1 MIPEHLKYA
10 PTHEW
15 FHVESK
21 SITVGLTKHIV
32 DELNKLLFLDL
43 PKVGDEILAGI
54 CFGEVESLENLID
67 ITSPMEGEVIAV
79 NERLFENLDILSND
93 PYVHGWLI
101 KFKTTQRHLI
111 DELLSA
117 KEYAAHISK
126 LHPAAPLKRRKR
138 RSKVIK
144 RKAAK
149 ITFFYELH
157 NQTQARHFN

>member
-1 MIPEHLKYA
+1 MIPQHLKYA

-21 SITVGLTKHIV
+21 SITVGLTKYIV

-101 KFKTTQRHLI
+101 KFVTKEHHLLS
-111 DELLSA
+111 ELLSA
-117 KEYAAHISK
+117 QEYASHISK

-138 RSKVIK
+138 RSKVVK
-144 RKAAK
+144 RKRRK
-149 ITFFYELH
+149 
-157 NQTQARHFN
+157 

>member
-15 FHVESK
+15 FLVETK

-67 ITSPMEGEVIAV
+67 ITSPMEGEVVAV

-101 KFKTTQRHLI
+101 KFVTKEHHLGWLI
-111 DELLSA
+111 KFVTKEHHLLSELLSA
-117 KEYAAHISK
+117 QEYAAHISK

-144 RKAAK
+144 RKRRK
-149 ITFFYELH
+149 
-157 NQTQARHFN
+157 

>member
-21 SITVGLTKHIV
+21 SITVGLTRHII
-32 DELNKLLFLDL
+32 DKLDKLLFLDL

-54 CFGEVESLENLID
+54 CFGEVESIDNLID
-67 ITSPMEGEVIAV
+67 ITSPMAGEVIAV

-101 KFKTTQRHLI
+101 KFVTPERHLL
-111 DELLSA
+111 DELLNA
-117 KEYAAHISK
+117 QEYATHISK
-126 LHPAAPLKRRKR
+126 GQPAAPLRQRKR
-138 RSKVIK
+138 RSKPIK
-144 RKAAK
+144 GRHRK
-149 ITFFYELH
+149 
-157 NQTQARHFN
+157 

>member
-15 FHVESK
+15 FHVENK

-43 PKVGDEILAGI
+43 PKVGEEILAGI
-54 CFGEVESLENLID
+54 CFGELESLENLID

-101 KFKTTQRHLI
+101 KFKTKERHVI

-117 KEYAAHISK
+117 HEYAAYISK
-126 LHPAAPLKRRKR
+126 SHPAAPLRQRKR
-138 RSKVIK
+138 RSKVVTKGK
-144 RKAAK
+144 R
-149 ITFFYELH
+149 
-157 NQTQARHFN
+157 RR

>member
-21 SITVGLTKHIV
+21 SITVGLTKYIV
-32 DELNKLLFLDL
+32 DELDKLLFLDL
-43 PKVGDEILAGI
+43 PKVGDEILANI
-54 CFGEVESLENLID
+54 SFGEVESLENLLD
-67 ITSPMEGEVIAV
+67 IMSPMAGEIIAV

-101 KFKTTQRHLI
+101 KFVTKEQHLLS
-111 DELLSA
+111 ELLSA
-117 KEYAAHISK
+117 QEYAAHINK

-138 RSKVIK
+138 RGKVIIKGK
-144 RKAAK
+144 RRK
-149 ITFFYELH
+149 
-157 NQTQARHFN
+157 